1 LLARADSSGP
11 DAGCLAR
18 VMTGGIVAL
27 AHHRRVRRLGRGDDV
42 TGLRDPQPQR
52 YEICV
57 RGRLGEAIRSA
68 FPALQSGTRG
78 DATMLTGV
86 LADQA
91 GGYRVKS
98 RHRCGQVSVT
108 TLGYGSWT
116 MLPLRVDRVVDRCIR

>member
-57 RGRLGEAIRSA
+57 GGRLGEAIRSA
-68 FPALQSGTRG
+68 FPALESGRG
-78 DATMLTGV
+78 VMPP
-86 LADQA
+86 
-91 GGYRVKS
+91 
-98 RHRCGQVSVT
+98 C
-108 TLGYGSWT
+108 
-116 MLPLRVDRVVDRCIR
+116 

>member
-1 LLARADSSGP
+1 
-11 DAGCLAR
+11 
-18 VMTGGIVAL
+18 MTGGIVAL

-57 RGRLGEAIRSA
+57 RGRLGEAICSA

-98 RHRCGQVSVT
+98 RHRCGQISVT

-116 MLPLRVDRVVDRCIR
+116 MLPLRVDRVVDRCFR